1 MSYKTNTLDNYQV
14 IKDKVKQIDAGRV
27 HDMTLEQILRELLH
41 RKVGERAIRM
51 CTPLGNGFKTDEVPS
66 PKAKTYETNSP
77 VKLPSLNRKPSILPE
92 IEKGKEE
99 EETK

>member
-1 MSYKTNTLDNYQV
+1 MSYKTNTYDNYQT
-14 IKDKVKQIDAGRV
+14 IRNKIKQIDAGRV

-51 CTPLGNGFKTDEVPS
+51 CTPLGNGYKIDEVPS

-77 VKLPSLNRKPSILPE
+77 IKLPSLKRKQSILPE
-92 IEKGKEE
+92 IEKGKDEE
-99 EETK
+99 SK